1 MNVDDLP
8 AVTVSPGDV
17 VGGFDVDPDCAATAT
32 RRHAIAEI
40 GETRI
45 FYVAT
50 DCLVYSKDA
59 AKLRRE
65 RMSAQKPNERRWR
78 GRR

>member
-8 AVTVSPGDV
+8 AVTVRPGAV

-32 RRHAIAEI
+32 SRHAIAER

-45 FYVAT
+45 LKVAT
-50 DCLVYSKDA
+50 DCFVYSRHVA
-59 AKLRRE
+59 E
-65 RMSAQKPNERRWR
+65 
-78 GRR
+78 